1 MNRNLDLPVTE
12 EPTIVECEELATM
25 FVEEWRETFVLP
37 SEFCSK
43 TTVDGAKVSNASI
56 DKVAGCMVHLG
67 FKLVKK

>member
-1 MNRNLDLPVTE
+1 
-12 EPTIVECEELATM
+12 M
-25 FVEEWRETFVLP
+25 FVGEWRETFVLP
-37 SEFCSK
+37 SEFCAK